1 MGYILLGL
9 LMTSILLGGYCGFML
24 GGLVGCFLCSVD
36 VVLVL
41 LGLMYF
47 AYITGQR
54 QIAEKIKEQSKQ
66 TVPNYDRWHDM
77 REEP

>member
-1 MGYILLGL
+1 MGYILFGL

-24 GGLVGCFLCSVD
+24 GGLVGYFLFSAD
-36 VVLVL
+36 AVLVL

-47 AYITGQR
+47 AYTTGQR

>member
-1 MGYILLGL
+1 MGYFLFGL
-9 LMTSILLGGYCGFML
+9 LMASILLGGYCGFML
-24 GGLVGCFLCSVD
+24 GGLVGYFLFSVD
-36 VVLVL
+36 AAMVL

-47 AYITGQR
+47 AYTTGQK